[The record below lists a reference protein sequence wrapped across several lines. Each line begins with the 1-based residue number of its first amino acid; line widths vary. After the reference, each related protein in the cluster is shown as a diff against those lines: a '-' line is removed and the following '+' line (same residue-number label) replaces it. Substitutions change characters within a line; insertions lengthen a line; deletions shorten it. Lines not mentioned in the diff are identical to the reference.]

1 MRCKH
6 ILVIREL
13 SALLHTTHE
22 IPHKS
27 EGWGECFVSPPLSGI
42 YTWSLILHPLRRM
55 QCKHLLIIR
64 VECTLTHNTRNL
76 IKARDGEKTN
86 YSGGSFSCVTSCI
99 NDEVYLPWD
108 SFTANAKDG
117 HLPRCKEVDW
127 AGLQQVAGVM
137 HLLCKIKRVL
147 HIDRV
152 GCWCNYPIWS
162 I

>member
-1 MRCKH
+1 
-6 ILVIREL
+6 
-13 SALLHTTHE
+13 
-22 IPHKS
+22 
-27 EGWGECFVSPPLSGI
+27 
-42 YTWSLILHPLRRM
+42 M

-64 VECTLTHNTRNL
+64 VEYTLTHNIRNL

-137 HLLCKIKRVL
+137 HLLCKVKRVL

>member
-1 MRCKH
+1 
-6 ILVIREL
+6 
-13 SALLHTTHE
+13 
-22 IPHKS
+22 
-27 EGWGECFVSPPLSGI
+27 
-42 YTWSLILHPLRRM
+42 M

-127 AGLQQVAGVM
+127 AGLQQVAEVM
-137 HLLCKIKRVL
+137 HLLCKVKRVL

-152 GCWCNYPIWS
+152 GCWCITLFGVYRCNKHSLLAKVHVYSFSASLNLIPIAPLGQS
-162 I
+162 ARVQLFCFAQPHSYRVSALG